1 MSARRELLAWEGR
14 WSMRVAVA
22 TFASVALLVASF
34 LVVRSLGGGGEAESL
49 RSLHAHAGSVTL
61 SSVLQAVAFL
71 LLVAPLVF
79 LFRAAEGRSSRMR
92 RQFLPLV
99 VLAPLALGVG
109 AVLNGAAA
117 KDAASDF
124 VAGRSAP
131 SIGAS
136 EAAKDCRSERRD
148 DASGFRDEFGGK
160 PSAVADCTSTTL
172 ADSSAKNA
180 IDDASLRGLSGGMQL
195 LGAFALAFALI
206 YCSLNAM
213 RVGLLSRFWGSL
225 GIALGVAT
233 VLGLFQFTL
242 IWFFYLALLTAGWIP
257 GGRPPAWAAGE
268 AIPWP
273 TPGERAAAELDP
285 PDEKPEAQ
293 DEAQQPGK
301 LSEEERAG
309 KHEGPPE

>member
-1 MSARRELLAWEGR
+1 
-14 WSMRVAVA
+14 MRVAVA

-34 LVVRSLGGGGEAESL
+34 LVVRSLAGGGEAESL
-49 RSLHAHAGSVTL
+49 RSLHEHAGSVTL
-61 SSVLQAVAFL
+61 SGVLQAVAFV

-79 LFRAAEGRSSRMR
+79 LFRAAEARSSRMR
-92 RQFLPLV
+92 KQFLPLV
-99 VLAPLALGVG
+99 VLAPLALGAG
-109 AVLNGAAA
+109 ALLNGASA
-117 KDAASDF
+117 KNAASDF
-124 VAGRSAP
+124 VAGKSAP
-131 SIGAS
+131 NISAR
-136 EAAKDCRSERRD
+136 EAAKDCRSERRE
-148 DASGFRDEFGGK
+148 DASGFKDEFGDK
-160 PSAVADCTSTTL
+160 PSALADCTSTTL

-180 IDDASLRGLSGGMQL
+180 IEDASLRSVRGVMEL

-213 RVGLLSRFWGSL
+213 RVGLLTRFWGSL

-242 IWFFYLALLTAGWIP
+242 IWFFYLGLLAAGWLP
-257 GGRPPAWAAGE
+257 GGRPPAWEAGE

-273 TPGERAAAELDP
+273 TPGEKAAAELEP

-301 LSEEERAG
+301 PSEEEQPGEPAEEEQSR
-309 KHEGPPE
+309 